1 MSVFLLAGGGTG
13 GHVNP
18 LLALAE
24 LLRSEGHEVIALGTK
39 EGLETRLVPER
50 GFELQTVAR
59 LPLPRKI
66 NFYAVRF
73 PFRFLGAVSSVRKLI
88 RSRKIAGV
96 VGFGGYA
103 SAPAYV
109 AAWLEKKPLVIHEA
123 NALAGFANRL
133 GAKFTTF
140 RAVAFENSD
149 LKAAVLTGMP
159 IRAEI
164 VAAIGKYD
172 QQQARVELGLDP
184 QTPTLLVTGG
194 SLGAASIN
202 RAVIEA
208 KDVLLAAGIQI
219 LHIVGNNSEFG
230 EADEPGYKRIAYC
243 SSMDAAISAASFA
256 ISRAGASTV
265 AEFAAFGLPAL
276 YIPYPV
282 GNGEQRFNA
291 KTVVEAGG
299 GMLLED
305 RDFTAGFIAQK
316 LIPVISRASKLA
328 AMAAAAKS
336 TGITD
341 ATERLRAMLATAVD
355 TDTRD

>member
-24 LLRSEGHEVIALGTK
+24 LLRIEGHEVIALGTQ

-59 LPLPRKI
+59 LPFPRKPSL
-66 NFYAVRF
+66 YALRF
-73 PFRFLGAVSSVRKLI
+73 PFRFLNAVAKVRKLL
-88 RSRKIAGV
+88 RSRAIAGV

-133 GAKFTTF
+133 GAKFTKYK
-140 RAVAFENSD
+140 AVAFSNAD
-149 LKAAVLTGMP
+149 LKGSELTGMP

-184 QTPTLLVTGG
+184 QSPTLLVTGG

-219 LHIVGNNSEFG
+219 LHIVGDKSEFG
-230 EADEPGYKRIAYC
+230 EADEAGYKRIAYC
-243 SSMDAAISAASFA
+243 NSMDAAISASSFA

-305 RDFTAGFIAQK
+305 KDFSADFIAQK
-316 LIPVISRASKLA
+316 LIPVISRASKIA
-328 AMAAAAKS
+328 AMSQAAKS

-341 ATERLRAMLATAVD
+341 ATERLRALLAKALD
-355 TDTRD
+355 TNTRD

>member
-24 LLRSEGHEVIALGTK
+24 LLRNEGHEVIALGTK

-59 LPLPRKI
+59 LPFPRKPSLS
-66 NFYAVRF
+66 ALKF
-73 PFRFLGAVSSVRKLI
+73 PFRFLGAVSRVRKLI
-88 RSRKIAGV
+88 RKRSIAGV

-109 AAWLEKKPLVIHEA
+109 AAWLEKTPLVIHEA

-133 GAKFTTF
+133 GAKFTKY
-140 RAVAFENSD
+140 RAVAFKNSD
-149 LKAAVLTGMP
+149 LKDSTLTGMP

-184 QTPTLLVTGG
+184 QSPTLLVTGG

-219 LHIVGNNSEFG
+219 LHIVGDRSEFG

-243 SSMDAAISAASFA
+243 NSMDAAISAASFA

-265 AEFAAFGLPAL
+265 SEFAAFGLPAL

-282 GNGEQRFNA
+282 GNGEQRLNA
-291 KTVVEAGG
+291 KTVVDAGG
-299 GMLLED
+299 GILLED
-305 RDFTAGFIAQK
+305 KDFNSGYITQK

-328 AMAAAAKS
+328 QMAAAAKS

-341 ATERLRAMLATAVD
+341 ATERLRDLLALAVD
-355 TDTRD
+355 TVTRD

>member
-24 LLRSEGHEVIALGTK
+24 LLRHQGHEVIALGTK

-50 GFELQTVAR
+50 GFELQTVSR
-59 LPLPRKI
+59 LPFPRRPSFYAISFPFKFLAAVSKVRKI
-66 NFYAVRF
+66 
-73 PFRFLGAVSSVRKLI
+73 I
-88 RSRKIAGV
+88 RSRNVAGV

-123 NALAGFANRL
+123 NALSGFANRL
-133 GAKFTTF
+133 GARFTSF
-140 RAVAFENSD
+140 RAVAFPNSD
-149 LKAAVLTGMP
+149 LKNATLTGMP
-159 IRAEI
+159 IREEI
-164 VAAIGKYD
+164 VRAIGKYD

-184 QTPTLLVTGG
+184 QAPTLLVTGG

-202 RAVIEA
+202 RAVVEA
-208 KDVLLAAGIQI
+208 KEVLIAAGIQI
-219 LHIVGNNSEFG
+219 LHIVGDKSELG
-230 EADEPGYKRIAYC
+230 EADETGYKRIAYC
-243 SSMDAAISAASFA
+243 NSMDAAISAASFA

-265 AEFAAFGLPAL
+265 SEFAAFGLPAL

-282 GNGEQRFNA
+282 GNGEQKFNA
-291 KTVVEAGG
+291 KTVVDAGG
-299 GMLLED
+299 GMLVED
-305 RDFTAGFIAQK
+305 KEFNAAYISQK

-341 ATERLRAMLATAVD
+341 ATERLQRMLQAAVD
-355 TDTRD
+355 TNTRD